1 MSQATEKT
9 VQAILNAACDPV
21 TGQLVV
27 GTGVW
32 NGTAWVASSTDY
44 AVKVTEVGA
53 VTYLGKAAPG
63 SAEASAVWQAKKI
76 DASSGTKITFADSNA
91 NFDNIA
97 TDLTTLTY
105 G

>member
-9 VQAILNAACDPV
+9 VQAILNSACDPV

-32 NGTAWVASSTDY
+32 DGTSWVASSTDY

-63 SAEASAVWQAKKI
+63 SAEASAVWQCKKI
-76 DASSGTKITFADSNA
+76 DSTTGVKITYADGDASFN
-91 NFDNIA
+91 NVA
-97 TDLTTLTY
+97 TNMASLSY
-105 G
+105 S